1 LYGDKKYKTLFI
13 CWGSVL
19 NTALEALKI
28 SGLKGAAVLHFTQVY
43 PLHKTAADI
52 IKKAKKAVIIEN
64 NQTAQFA
71 GLIKKE
77 TGIGIKNKILR
88 YDGLAF
94 SADGLAKEMA
104 KIAAKAKKKG
114 GR

>member
-1 LYGDKKYKTLFI
+1 M
-13 CWGSVL
+13 
-19 NTALEALKI
+19 
-28 SGLKGAAVLHFTQVY
+28 
-43 PLHKTAADI
+43 
-52 IKKAKKAVIIEN
+52 IIEN